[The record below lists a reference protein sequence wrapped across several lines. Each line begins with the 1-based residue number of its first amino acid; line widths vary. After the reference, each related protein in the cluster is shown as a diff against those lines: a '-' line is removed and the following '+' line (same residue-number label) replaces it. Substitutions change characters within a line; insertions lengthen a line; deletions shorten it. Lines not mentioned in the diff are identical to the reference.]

1 MKKVYI
7 QPLTEV
13 VKINAEQL
21 ICQSIVGLGGDTGM
35 GQGGEIT
42 EGTISPDSKEDF
54 INVGD
59 LW

>member
-1 MKKVYI
+1 M

-35 GQGGEIT
+35 GQGGEVT
-42 EGTISPDSKEDF
+42 EGIISPDSKEDY
-54 INVGD
+54 INID
-59 LW
+59 NLW

>member
-1 MKKVYI
+1 MKKVYM

-21 ICQSIVGLGGDTGM
+21 ICQSIAGVKTLDDLDIASEEYGG
-35 GQGGEIT
+35 
-42 EGTISPDSKEDF
+42 GTPDFKEDYL
-54 INVGD
+54 NVDD

>member
-21 ICQSIVGLGGDTGM
+21 ICQSIVSLGGDSGVS
-35 GQGGEIT
+35 QGGEYTGDPIY
-42 EGTISPDSKEDF
+42 PDSKEDF
-54 INVGD
+54 INVDD

>member
-1 MKKVYI
+1 MKKIYM

-21 ICQSIVGLGGDTGM
+21 ICQSIAGVKSLDDLDIAPEEYGG
-35 GQGGEIT
+35 
-42 EGTISPDSKEDF
+42 GTPDFKEDYL
-54 INVGD
+54 IVDD